1 MHTLNPLFALNR
13 FPFQNVGVRSM
24 LRVLVYDRRSAL
36 DSRLLGVA
44 TLPAAAIPA
53 SSGPIYMWLPLAPPS
68 RKGRTK
74 IARLQ
79 VRDGSTLVGH
89 ACSTCKLPAAVDV
102 VEVKKYQVV
111 SFSCQAD
118 AALLLVLIQICVF
131 IADLHLFTLSF
142 LC

>member
-79 VRDGSTLVGH
+79 VRDGSTLLGH
-89 ACSTCKLPAAVDV
+89 ACSKLSAAVDV
-102 VEVKKYQVV
+102 VSCRSQDV
-111 SFSCQAD
+111 SGVCFSCQAD
-118 AALLLVLIQICVF
+118 AALLLVLMSLRVC
-131 IADLHLFTLSF
+131 
-142 LC
+142 C

>member
-13 FPFQNVGVRSM
+13 FAFESVGVRSV

-53 SSGPIYMWLPLAPPS
+53 SSGPLYMWLPLAPPS
-68 RKGRTK
+68 RKGRGK

-79 VRDGSTLVGH
+79 VRDGCGDDGLH
-89 ACSTCKLPAAVDV
+89 VDPYV
-102 VEVKKYQVV
+102 ASNWLGIYT
-111 SFSCQAD
+111 SG
-118 AALLLVLIQICVF
+118 
-131 IADLHLFTLSF
+131 
-142 LC
+142 